1 MKSIALGITGASG
14 SIYAQRLL
22 AHLNASPDVGCIELI
37 VSQAGV
43 RVVGEELGVNVAG
56 SDSKVVQELIGTHSD
71 KIIVHPAADIGAS
84 ISSGSHPVDSM
95 VVIPCSMSTLAAIA
109 NGFTRDLV
117 HRAADVTLKE
127 GRPLLLVPRET
138 PLSAI
143 HLENMLKLARLG
155 VKILPAMPGFYFRP
169 RTIDDLVEHFTH
181 RVLDHLGIRH
191 DQQTRWEGTEK
202 RV

>member
-1 MKSIALGITGASG
+1 MKSIILGITGASG

-22 AHLNASPDVGCIELI
+22 AHLNASPDVGRIELI
-37 VSQAGV
+37 ISQAGV
-43 RVVGEELGVNVAG
+43 RVVGEELGINVAG
-56 SDSKVVQELIGTHSD
+56 SDARVVEGLIGFPSD
-71 KIIVHPAADIGAS
+71 KTILHPISDIGAS
-84 ISSGSHPVDSM
+84 ISSGSHPVDAM

-109 NGFTRDLV
+109 SGFTRDLV

-155 VKILPAMPGFYFRP
+155 VKILPAMPGFYFQP
-169 RTIDDLVEHFTH
+169 HTINDLVDHFTH
-181 RVLDHLGIRH
+181 RVLDHLGVLH
-191 DQQTRWEGTEK
+191 NQETRWEGTKK